1 MSICESDALPW
12 LPHEMPSLLINRLAR
27 LLSQQA
33 DEQLG
38 EVGLT
43 ASQLPVLVSL
53 KDGGSLTQKA
63 LAERAGVAQP
73 SMAQLLARMERD
85 GLVQRTPSNTDGR
98 TSLISLT
105 VQAKRR
111 LEPGRDA
118 LRQVDDAA
126 CAIFSDSERQT
137 LTTLLQRM
145 VQHAESNE
153 K

>member
-1 MSICESDALPW
+1 MSIRESDALPW
-12 LPHEMPSLLINRLAR
+12 QPHEMPSLLINRLAR
-27 LLSQQA
+27 LLTQQA

-38 EVGLT
+38 VVGLT
-43 ASQLPVLVSL
+43 AAQLPVLVSL
-53 KDGGSLTQKA
+53 KDGRSLTQKE

-85 GLVQRTPSNTDGR
+85 GLVQRAPSKTDGR

-105 VQAKRR
+105 AQAKLR

-126 CAIFSDSERQT
+126 CVIFSDSERQT
-137 LTTLLQRM
+137 LTALLQRLM
-145 VQHAESNE
+145 QHAESKEN
-153 K
+153 